1 MQRNRLWIEI
11 IALGSAIALG
21 VALLIA
27 SLGAVA
33 GAFSTPESAQA
44 AEPRPAEP
52 QSAEAQSQAAQP
64 PVETARV
71 YEGMVTC
78 SRCGAKHSPRLDQS
92 AANCVRRC
100 VRTGAGFALIDGDT
114 TYELEGDLTVLKTVA
129 GERARVTGFAHGGKI
144 RVSSVSAA

>member
-11 IALGSAIALG
+11 IALGSASALA

-44 AEPRPAEP
+44 AEPQP
-52 QSAEAQSQAAQP
+52 QAAQP
-64 PVETARV
+64 SVETARV
-71 YEGMVTC
+71 YEGMITC

-100 VRTGAGFALIDGDT
+100 VRSGAGFALIDGDRV
-114 TYELEGDLTVLKTVA
+114 YQLEGDLTVLKTVA
-129 GERARVTGFAHGGKI
+129 GERARVTGFAHGDKI
-144 RVSSVSAA
+144 RVSSVSAT